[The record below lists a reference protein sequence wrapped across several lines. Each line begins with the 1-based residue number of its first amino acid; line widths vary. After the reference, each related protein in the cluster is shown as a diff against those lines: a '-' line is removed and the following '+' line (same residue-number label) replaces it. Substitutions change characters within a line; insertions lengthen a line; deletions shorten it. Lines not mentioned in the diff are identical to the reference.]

1 MGFNGAVEGTERMV
15 AERADEASSQKPTHY
30 DNTHPTGKPTNA
42 RTGQTG
48 TANWHRSGRT
58 QSYLIQDKM
67 LIIHHSDILHPN
79 RANIS
84 KEELREKLSG
94 MYKAGK
100 DQVSVFGLRTQFGGG
115 KTTGFA
121 LVYDSPE
128 AMKKFEPHYRLVRV
142 GLASKI
148 EKASRQQRTSYRC
161 DGDAEYERER
171 EHEPMANTHYR
182 QATQEP
188 TEDPPRHGQGQG
200 CQGQEG
206 EIDDSPPTHP
216 LTISR
221 LVDPAVPAAPAAHPS
236 CTTASYSH
244 LEARRFSSWFLV
256 GHMRGLSIGFGWLR
270 RAGWQTGREDTHTPP
285 RCSIYRDAAFSTI
298 DMTRYI

>member
-1 MGFNGAVEGTERMV
+1 M
-15 AERADEASSQKPTHY
+15 
-30 DNTHPTGKPTNA
+30 
-42 RTGQTG
+42 
-48 TANWHRSGRT
+48 WHRIPAQIRRNR
-58 QSYLIQDKM
+58 SYVTQDKM

-79 RANIS
+79 RPNIS

-148 EKASRQQRTSYRC
+148 EKASRQQRTSSRLG
-161 DGDAEYERER
+161 DGDSGGERER
-171 EHEPMANTHYR
+171 EEEPLANPHYR

-216 LTISR
+216 LTTLR
-221 LVDPAVPAAPAAHPS
+221 FVDPAVPAAHPS
-236 CTTASYSH
+236 CTTASYPH
-244 LEARRFSSWFLV
+244 REARRFSSWFLV

-270 RAGWQTGREDTHTPP
+270 RAGWQTGREDTHTP
-285 RCSIYRDAAFSTI
+285 AKVLHLL
-298 DMTRYI
+298 